1 MRSPDLVGKLTNPL
15 CVLLG
20 HRGEI
25 VTGTAVVQNP
35 SVTNA
40 LGRGAAA
47 SAARRAEQKAA
58 NRAKLIAAARKVFAE
73 KGLGEA
79 TARDIVRHTDL
90 ATGTFYNHFRDK
102 EEVFRALLEELSA
115 RARDAVRAE
124 RQAGETLERRL
135 ENAYRAYFTLVA
147 EERDLFLVMRRNAGV
162 VATMTDEGLFGGAVA
177 ELFEDLAD
185 WRDAGQFPNVDID
198 YLASSMV
205 AVGFQVANRLVE
217 RDPPDAAAAARF
229 CTQLFLGGIPALATR
244 TGSRARKR
252 ASVSR

>member
-1 MRSPDLVGKLTNPL
+1 MRSADAVGEPADLL
-15 CVLLG
+15 CMLVCQ
-20 HRGEI
+20 RRKI
-25 VTGTAVVQNP
+25 VTASAVVQNP

-79 TARDIVRHTDL
+79 TARDIVRQTDL

-102 EEVFRALLEELSA
+102 EDVFRALLEELSA
-115 RARDAVRAE
+115 RAREAVRAE

-135 ENAYRAYFTLVA
+135 ESAFGAYFSLVVS
-147 EERDLFLVMRRNAGV
+147 ERDLFLVIRRNAGV
-162 VATMTDEGLFGGAVA
+162 VANMTDEGLFGMAVA

-185 WRDAGQFPNVDID
+185 WRDAGEFPAVDID

-205 AVGFQVANRLVE
+205 AVGFQVANRLVDRE
-217 RDPPDAAAAARF
+217 PPDARAAARF
-229 CTQLFLGGIPALATR
+229 CAQLFLGGIPALATR
-244 TGSRARKR
+244 AGRRSRQAVP
-252 ASVSR
+252 VSR